1 MNKDNAKD
9 WGCAGSIHDSL
20 TDLLRSGARALI
32 QQAVEAELQAFLTD
46 YRNVTDLKGRQTVV
60 RNGYLPK
67 REIVTGVGNVAVK
80 IPKVRD
86 RSGGGIK
93 FNSSLVPPYVRKAK
107 RMEAA
112 LPWLYLRGISTGDM
126 QEALSV
132 LLGNEAKGLSPA
144 VVSRLKAQWGDEYQ
158 AWIQR
163 DLSNE
168 RYVYVWADGI
178 YSTLRGEDDRLC
190 LLVIIGVN
198 EHGEKRLLALSDGY
212 RESKAS
218 WLSVLQDL
226 QARGLQ
232 DAPKLATG
240 DGALGFWAAVNEAWP
255 QTRTQRCWVHKTAN
269 VLTALPDSVQ
279 AKAKA
284 GLKEIWMAETK
295 VQATK
300 AFDRFQRDFE
310 AKYPKAVNILEK
322 DRESLLA
329 FYDFPAEHWVHIRI
343 YAPEG
348 TTNPIESSFA
358 TIRHRTTRTKN
369 CVSRNTLLGLVF
381 QLALTAEKSWRKI
394 RGFKQ
399 LPDVINGIRFQDGIA
414 VIAEADKGEENQ
426 QIAA

>member
-9 WGCAGSIHDSL
+9 WNNASAINDPL
-20 TDLLRSGARALI
+20 TDLLKTGARALI
-32 QQAVEAELQAFLTD
+32 QQAVEAELQTFIGEYAK
-46 YRNVTDLKGRQTVV
+46 VTDLRGRQTVV
-60 RNGYLPK
+60 RNGYLPE
-67 REIVTGVGNVAVK
+67 REIVTGVGTVAVK

-86 RSGGGIK
+86 RSGSGVK

-107 RMEAA
+107 RVEAA

-126 QEALSV
+126 QGALSV
-132 LLGNEAKGLSPA
+132 LLGDDAKGLSPT
-144 VVSRLKAQWGDEYQ
+144 VVSRLKAQWGEDYS
-158 AWIQR
+158 AWNRR
-163 DLSNE
+163 DLSQE

-198 EHGEKRLLALSDGY
+198 EQGEKRLLALSDGY

-226 QARGLQ
+226 QTRGLRE
-232 DAPKLATG
+232 APKLATG
-240 DGALGFWAAVNEAWP
+240 DGALGFWAAINEAWP
-255 QTRTQRCWVHKTAN
+255 TTQHQRCWVHKTAN
-269 VLTALPDSVQ
+269 VLAALPDSIQ
-279 AKAKA
+279 GKAKA

-300 AFDRFQRDFE
+300 AFDSFLREFE
-310 AKYPKAVNILEK
+310 AKYPKAVGVLEK
-322 DRESLLA
+322 DRETLLA
-329 FYDFPAEHWVHIRI
+329 FYDFPAEHWIHIR
-343 YAPEG
+343 

-369 CVSRNTLLGLVF
+369 CVSRTTLLGLMF

-394 RGFKQ
+394 RGFKR
-399 LPDVINGIRFQDGIA
+399 LPEVIEGIRFQDGIA
-414 VIAEADKGEENQ
+414 VITEPEKTEQTQ
-426 QIAA
+426 QMAA

>member
-1 MNKDNAKD
+1 MRNAMNKDNPK
-9 WGCAGSIHDSL
+9 AGEIVESMHDPL
-20 TDLLRSGARALI
+20 TDLLRDGARALI
-32 QQAVEAELQAFLTD
+32 QQAVEAELQAFLND
-46 YRNVTDLKGRQTVV
+46 YRNVMDLKGRQTVV
-60 RNGYLPK
+60 RNGYLPE
-67 REIVTGVGNVAVK
+67 RDIVTGVGNVAVK
-80 IPKVRD
+80 MPKVRD
-86 RSGGGIK
+86 RSGGGVK

-107 RMEAA
+107 RVEAA

-132 LLGNEAKGLSPA
+132 LLGSEAKGLSPA
-144 VVSRLKAQWGDEYQ
+144 VVSRLKTQWGDEYQ
-158 AWIQR
+158 AWNQR
-163 DLSNE
+163 DLSQE
-168 RYVYVWADGI
+168 RYVYVWADGV
-178 YSTLRGEDDRLC
+178 YSTLRGENDRLC

-198 EHGEKRLLALSDGY
+198 ELGEKRLLALSDGY

-269 VLTALPDSVQ
+269 VLAALPDSIQ

-284 GLKEIWMAETK
+284 GLKEIWMAETQ

-322 DRESLLA
+322 DRESLLS
-329 FYDFPAEHWVHIRI
+329 FYDFPAEHWVHIR
-343 YAPEG
+343 

-399 LPDVINGIRFQDGIA
+399 LPDVIQGIRFQDGIA
-414 VIAEADKGEENQ
+414 VIAEADKRDENQ

>member
-1 MNKDNAKD
+1 MSQDKAKHEEWVGTIND
-9 WGCAGSIHDSL
+9 PL
-20 TDLLRSGARALI
+20 TDLLKSGARALI
-32 QQAVEAELQAFLTD
+32 QQAIEAELQAFLGD
-46 YRNVTDLKGRQTVV
+46 YAKVTDLRGRQTVV
-60 RNGYLPK
+60 RNGYLPE
-67 REIVTGVGNVAVK
+67 REIVTGVGPVAVK

-107 RMEAA
+107 RVEAA

-132 LLGNEAKGLSPA
+132 LLGFDAKGLSPA
-144 VVSRLKAQWGDEYQ
+144 VVSRLKAQWADDYQ
-158 AWIQR
+158 VWSRR
-163 DLSNE
+163 DLSQE

-190 LLVIIGVN
+190 LLVLIGVN
-198 EHGEKRLLALSDGY
+198 QQGEKRLLALSDGY

-218 WLSVLQDL
+218 WLSVVQDL

-232 DAPKLATG
+232 DAPKLAIG
-240 DGALGFWAAVNEAWP
+240 EGALGFWAALNEAWP
-255 QTRTQRCWVHKTAN
+255 TPRQQRCWVHKTAN
-269 VLTALPDSVQ
+269 VLAALPDSVQ
-279 AKAKA
+279 GKAKA
-284 GLKEIWMAETK
+284 GLREIWLAETK
-295 VQATK
+295 AGAEK
-300 AFDRFQRDFE
+300 ALAGFPRDFE
-310 AKYPKAVNILEK
+310 AKYPKAVNLLEK
-322 DRESLLA
+322 DREALLA
-329 FYDFPAEHWVHIRI
+329 FYDFPAEHWSHLR
-343 YAPEG
+343 

-381 QLALTAEKSWRKI
+381 QLALTAEKGWRRI

-399 LPDVINGIRFQDGIA
+399 LPDVVNGIQFQDGIA
-414 VIAEADKGEENQ
+414 VIREPESIEERQ